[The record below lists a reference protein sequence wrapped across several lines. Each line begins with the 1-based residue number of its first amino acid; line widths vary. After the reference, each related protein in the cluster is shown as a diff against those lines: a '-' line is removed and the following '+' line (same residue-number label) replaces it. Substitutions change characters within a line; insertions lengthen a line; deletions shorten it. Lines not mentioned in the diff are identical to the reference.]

1 MLKLQT
7 AIPASRGIF
16 VSCLTVGLSVFLSV
30 NVSETKRAKATQQ
43 SYVLSQQNYCLP
55 LPLIYFY
62 VHGVFLSAK
71 LVLCNFINMCS
82 VLPLDLTLCFCQ
94 SFYWRLSLCMYSY
107 VSLFALVPMWLHTSF
122 CILLYVWSGV
132 AA

>member
-7 AIPASRGIF
+7 ALPDSRGIF

-30 NVSETKRAKATQQ
+30 NVSETIRAKATQQ
-43 SYVLSQQNYCLP
+43 SFVLSQRNYCCLP

-71 LVLCNFINMCS
+71 LVLYELHKYVFSTAFRSNSMF
-82 VLPLDLTLCFCQ
+82 
-94 SFYWRLSLCMYSY
+94 LSIFL
-107 VSLFALVPMWLHTSF
+107 LATVPMHVF
-122 CILLYVWSGV
+122 VCE
-132 AA
+132 